1 MSQNVHIASLV
12 VLTQPDSWRTIH
24 DAILALPGAT
34 VPASDPVGKLVV
46 VLETETESDILSMTT
61 QITAMKG
68 VLTANLVYHQ
78 IEDAATLE
86 EEL

>member
-1 MSQNVHIASLV
+1 M
-12 VLTQPDSWRTIH
+12 
-24 DAILALPGAT
+24 PGAT

-68 VLTANLVYHQ
+68 VLTALIWCITRLKMRPLWRRNCNYAL
-78 IEDAATLE
+78 
-86 EEL
+86 